1 MVRPIVLRR
10 AYPNPRSLAILTA
23 NPESRMGIVLM
34 PLPSSMRRL
43 VAMNTNLS
51 RWPSLLLGRP
61 RLEAARR
68 SIRPGAMSAEGWAL
82 LGLLA
87 GSAVLFAWNLGAS
100 GWANAYYSAAVQA
113 GSQDWLAF
121 LFGSFDAGNAI
132 TVDKTPASLWV
143 MELSARVFG
152 FSPWSVLLPQ
162 AVEGVLA
169 VWLLYLTVRR
179 RFGAAAGLVAG
190 AVLALTP
197 VATLMFRYNN
207 PDALLTLLLVAATY
221 ATVRALEHA
230 STRWLVAAGVA
241 IGFAFLA
248 KMLQGFLIVPVVAAI
263 YLFAAPTTLWRRAW
277 QVATA
282 GLAVLVS
289 AGWWVALVMLW
300 PAAARPYIGGSQ
312 TDSIIDLML
321 GYNGL
326 GRITGDEVGRVGG
339 GGAGPFSADA
349 GWLRLFS
356 GELASQVSWLIPA
369 ALIALAALLWLRRRA
384 PRTDLARAQV
394 LLWGGWLVTT
404 GLVFSLMQGIFH
416 AYYAV
421 ALAPA
426 IGALFGIGAISGWRL
441 RRRLLARGVL
451 AGALLLS
458 AAWTA
463 MLLSRSPD
471 WFPWLA
477 PVIVGGSLVVAAA
490 ILLLG
495 TTHRRALRNA
505 LLAGSLAL
513 PVAAPAVGSIA
524 TATTPHTGAIPTAQ
538 PAVVNPGPGG
548 NRGINPGNLPLGL
561 PGIGRLNAPPNGF
574 GGPNGFPF
582 ARPNGG
588 TDGNALPGAG
598 PNGIGAP
605 ANGGGQGLGGLLD
618 ADSADPALVAALQT
632 NADAYRWVAATTGSN
647 NAAGLALSSGES
659 VMSIGG
665 FNGTDPSP
673 TLEEFQAYVAAGEIH
688 YYVAG
693 RDAAG
698 FAGAQGGS
706 DVAAAID
713 AWVQASFSPTT
724 IGGVTVYDLGAAS

>member
-1 MVRPIVLRR
+1 MLPPMSTNVSRLPSPLLSRPRFGAALRR
-10 AYPNPRSLAILTA
+10 TGLGAIAGERLALI
-23 NPESRMGIVLM
+23 
-34 PLPSSMRRL
+34 
-43 VAMNTNLS
+43 
-51 RWPSLLLGRP
+51 
-61 RLEAARR
+61 
-68 SIRPGAMSAEGWAL
+68 
-82 LGLLA
+82 GLLA
-87 GSAVLFAWNLGAS
+87 GSFLLFAWNLGAS

-113 GSQDWLAF
+113 GSQDWIAF

-152 FSPWSVLLPQ
+152 FSSWSVLMPQ
-162 AVEGVLA
+162 AVEGMLA

-179 RFGAAAGLVAG
+179 RFGSVAGLIAG

-207 PDALLTLLLVAATY
+207 PDALLTALLVAATY

-248 KMLQGFLIVPVVAAI
+248 KMLQGFLIIPAFAAI
-263 YLFAAPTTLWRRAW
+263 YLFAAPTSLWRRIR
-277 QVATA
+277 QVAVA
-282 GLAVLVS
+282 GVAVVVS

-300 PAAARPYIGGSQ
+300 PAGARPYIGGSQ
-312 TDSIIDLML
+312 TNSVIDLML

-326 GRITGDEVGRVGG
+326 GRITGDEVGRVGAG
-339 GGAGPFSADA
+339 PGPFSADA
-349 GWLRLFS
+349 GWLRLFN

-369 ALIALAALLWLRRRA
+369 ALIALLAVLWLRRRT

-416 AYYAV
+416 PYYAV

-426 IGALFGIGAISGWRL
+426 IAALVGIGTVSGWRQ
-441 RRRLLARGVL
+441 RRRVSGRAILA
-451 AGALLLS
+451 AALLLS

-463 MLLSRSPD
+463 VLLSRSPD
-471 WFPWLA
+471 WFPWLT
-477 PVIVGGSLVVAAA
+477 PVIVGGSLLVAAA
-490 ILLLG
+490 LMLVG
-495 TTHRRALRNA
+495 TTRSRALRNA
-505 LLAGSLAL
+505 VLAGGLAVL
-513 PVAAPAVGSIA
+513 VAAPAVGSVA
-524 TATTPHTGAIPTAQ
+524 TAATPHTGAIPSAQ
-538 PAVVNPGPGG
+538 PTVA
-548 NRGINPGNLPLGL
+548 NLPNGL
-561 PGIGRLNAPPNGF
+561 PGGGTLRNGLPGPGRLNAPPNGF
-574 GGPNGFPF
+574 GGQAGGPF

-588 TDGNALPGAG
+588 GGFGLPGG
-598 PNGIGAP
+598 QRGGLP
-605 ANGGGQGLGGLLD
+605 ANGGGGQGLGGLLN
-618 ADSADPALVAALQT
+618 ADSADPALVAALQ
-632 NADAYRWVAATTGSN
+632 ADAGAYRWVAATTGSN
-647 NAAGLALSSGES
+647 NAAGLALSSGQP

-673 TLEEFQAYVAAGEIH
+673 SLEEFQAYVAAGEVH
-688 YYVAG
+688 YYIGG

-706 DVAAAID
+706 DAAAEID
-713 AWVQASFSPTT
+713 AWVQANFAASTV
-724 IGGVTVYDLGAAS
+724 GGVTVYDLGAAS